1 MNILNIWYVCI
12 DVIICYCC
20 RLDENLMVKVADFGL
35 TRDVY
40 ISDYYVMSHSNP
52 LPVKWLAPEVFF
64 DKVFSEKTDVVSVF
78 PMTLI
83 TLSHHTIEWPF
94 YFICYLPYLYS
105 TLYM

>member
-1 MNILNIWYVCI
+1 
-12 DVIICYCC
+12 
-20 RLDENLMVKVADFGL
+20 MVKVADFGL

-94 YFICYLPYLYS
+94 YTLFVIYHIYTVHCICS
-105 TLYM
+105 W